1 MRERENRKERRK
13 ARIIIFNVVM
23 TTALHVSILEETIGV
38 YLTLACTVQEMT
50 QEDSVSSGGD
60 LLP

>member
-1 MRERENRKERRK
+1 
-13 ARIIIFNVVM
+13 M
-23 TTALHVSILEETIGV
+23 TMALHVSLLEETIGV
-38 YLTLACTVQEMT
+38 YLMLACTVQEMT